1 MFVIRLKD
9 NDYNGRK
16 ISFSGLTADEKIR
29 VRKILDSINN
39 IPLKELE
46 EKGLIIFPFKFL
58 ERDLIDNSKTVC
70 SIQNLESETPII
82 KTTNIMGYFSFDN
95 FVQIEITSRFDND
108 ERQFFLHYMLQK
120 VCELSPTIELV
131 HANKNPFYEFLV
143 YLFPYYLK
151 RALSK
156 GAFRTY
162 ITREY
167 NDSSVRGVIDFS
179 SHIKNNIPFNGKAAY
194 CMREYSKDNFLTQLI
209 RHTIEFIVEN
219 KNLKDILLHDKEVR
233 ESVAIIR
240 SCTENYNKSSRE
252 LIINKNLKS
261 ILHPYYTEYES
272 LRKLC
277 IMILTH
283 NKMNYGYTSQN
294 HFNGILFDGSALWEE
309 YLNLVLKEKM
319 LEDKISYILEHPN
332 NRTGQGR
339 QYLFESDEKE
349 NIVEIY
355 PDFLIKDLNQ
365 NVCTIIDAKYKNLAE
380 GMFSREDLYQLLTY
394 LFRFKCKNGMLLYP
408 EKESEGLC
416 NSTKKYLKD
425 NEEKISFE
433 TYGLSI
439 PDYSSEKED
448 KTAYNNFCKRMRAS
462 ENNLTIICG
471 PKN

>member
-9 NDYNGRK
+9 NDYQGTK
-16 ISFSGLTADEKIR
+16 ISLSDLTSDEKIR

-58 ERDLIDNSKTVC
+58 ERDLIDKSKIVC
-70 SIQNLESETPII
+70 SIQKLESENPVI
-82 KTTNIMGYFSFDN
+82 KTTNVMGYFSFDN

-131 HANKNPFYEFLV
+131 HANENPFYEFLV

-151 RALSK
+151 RAIAK
-156 GAFRTY
+156 GPFRTY

-167 NDSSVRGVIDFS
+167 NDSSVRGQIDFS
-179 SHIKNNIPFNGKAAY
+179 RHIKNNIPFNGKAAY
-194 CMREYSKDNFLTQLI
+194 RMREYSKDNFLTQLI
-209 RHTIEFIVEN
+209 RHTIEFILEN
-219 KNLKDILLHDKEVR
+219 KNLKDILSHDKDVR
-233 ESVAIIR
+233 EAVGIIR
-240 SCTENYNKSSRE
+240 FCTENYNKSSRE

-261 ILHPYYTEYES
+261 ISHPYYTEYES

-309 YLNLVLKEKM
+309 YLNLVFKGKM
-319 LEDKISYILEHPN
+319 LEEKKSYILEHPN

-339 QYLFESDEKE
+339 QYLFESEEGK
-349 NIVEIY
+349 NIFEIY

-365 NVCTIIDAKYKNLAE
+365 NVCTIIDAKYKNLSE
-380 GMFSREDLYQLLTY
+380 GNVSSEDNKQLLAY
-394 LFRFKCKNGMLLYP
+394 LFRFKCNRGLLVYP
-408 EKESEGLC
+408 EKESAGQF
-416 NSTKKYLKD
+416 NSSRKYLKD
-425 NEEKISFE
+425 HEEKISFE
-433 TYGLSI
+433 TYGLKIS
-439 PDYSSEKED
+439 DYSYEKED
-448 KTAYNNFCKRMRAS
+448 KTAYKNFCERMRES
-462 ENNLTIICG
+462 ENNLT
-471 PKN
+471 NYLWA